1 MRAKHVIRNNIS
13 EGVNEYFSL
22 TKIATPVM
30 STVVGIKDFTY
41 PNSFGMENFGSPWGI
56 SPT

>member
-41 PNSFGMENFGSPWGI
+41 PNSFGMENFGSP
-56 SPT
+56 